1 VASAFA
7 GLSTVSARVARG
19 SLLAIALGA
28 AACATAPGEP
38 EPCASADAAAASDL
52 EHEPPL
58 AAADE
63 PESARSLELERLLAE
78 QLEAEGNLEEAY
90 AATKR
95 ALAMDPDDA
104 ALLAHAAKLAFRVD
118 AQQEARD
125 YAERALEQKAD
136 DPWLRLFLAE
146 TYRGEGDLVRV
157 IDVLTTPAGDP
168 IDGEA
173 AALLYQVWTEKGAH
187 ERARSVAR
195 WQVDA
200 EPDVPAGWL
209 NLAEATEKLGDPAGA
224 EKILREADRRDP
236 ADVQFLAALA
246 ASRRGRGDRL
256 GELGVLNELLERQ
269 PEDAASWVAKAEAEF
284 DLGRGEQG
292 RRSLARAE
300 QLQPADLRTTMRIA
314 LLDLQRGAFAD
325 AEARL
330 ARVSELYPEQYEIA
344 YYLGVARRRAGD
356 AEGALLAFDRIAENH
371 ARFADGRVQV
381 ASILESRGEYAAA
394 RAEVERAQSQDNS
407 RELAYYH
414 ASLVA
419 RGGDLAG
426 GIAELEAML
435 RGGEEDAETLYNIGV
450 LRGEARDLD
459 AALAAMDRALA
470 LDPDHAGALNFVG
483 YTWVERGERLDEAER
498 LIERA
503 LAQRPGDG
511 FISDSLGWLYFQR
524 SRVAQDPREAA
535 RWLDR
540 ARATLERAHETS
552 GGDPVISEHLG
563 DVYLALGQKRTA
575 LAKYEQAVQ
584 QGPRLGEQ
592 PELAAKLERLR
603 RELAPQ

>member
-1 VASAFA
+1 V
-7 GLSTVSARVARG
+7 RRRW
-19 SLLAIALGA
+19 LLALGLCA
-28 AACATAPGEP
+28 VGCATTPRASTPKPAPE
-38 EPCASADAAAASDL
+38 DAAAA
-52 EHEPPL
+52 EEPTPQR
-58 AAADE
+58 ARDEQDADA
-63 PESARSLELERLLAE
+63 ARSPELEFLLAQ
-78 QLEAEGNLEEAY
+78 QLERDGKIDEAY
-90 AATKR
+90 VATKR
-95 ALAMDPDDA
+95 ALAKDPRDPY
-104 ALLAHAAKLAFRVD
+104 LLAHAAKLAFRQGD
-118 AQQEARD
+118 PKEARSL
-125 YAERALEQKAD
+125 AEEALAQKSD
-136 DPWLRLFLAE
+136 DLWVRMFLAD

-168 IDGEA
+168 LDGEA
-173 AALLYQVWTEKGAH
+173 AALLYQVWKEKGIT
-187 ERARSVAR
+187 ERARAVAR

-200 EPDVPAGWL
+200 EPEVPAGWL
-209 NLAEATEKLGDPAGA
+209 NLAEATEKLGDPAAA
-224 EKILREADRRDP
+224 EKVLREADRRYPDE
-236 ADVQFLAALA
+236 VQFLAALA

-256 GELGVLNELLERQ
+256 GELGVLNELLARA
-269 PEDAASWVAKAEAEF
+269 PGDAASWVAKAEAEF
-284 DLGRGEQG
+284 DLGRGEEG

-300 QLQPADLRTTMRIA
+300 ELQPADLRTTMRIA

-356 AEGALLAFDRIAENH
+356 EEGALLAFDRIAENH

-381 ASILESRGEYAAA
+381 ASILEGEGDFAAA
-394 RAEVERAQSQDNS
+394 RAEVERAQARDNS
-407 RELAYYH
+407 RELTYYH

-435 RGGEEDAETLYNIGV
+435 RNGKEDAETLYNIGV
-450 LRGEARDLD
+450 MRGEARDLD
-459 AALAAMDRALA
+459 AALAAMERALA
-470 LDPDHAGALNFVG
+470 LDPDHAGALNFIG
-483 YTWVERGERLDEAER
+483 YAWVERGERLDEAEQ

-503 LAQRPGDG
+503 LAQKPGDG

-524 SRVAQDPREAA
+524 SRAAKDPRDVA
-535 RWLDR
+535 RWLDQ
-540 ARATLERAHETS
+540 ARATLERAHEVS

-592 PELAAKLERLR
+592 PELSAKLERLR

>member
-1 VASAFA
+1 VRRRWLLAFA
-7 GLSTVSARVARG
+7 LSG
-19 SLLAIALGA
+19 
-28 AACATAPGEP
+28 AACATAPRDPAANAPP
-38 EPCASADAAAASDL
+38 ETAAA
-52 EHEPPL
+52 EREP
-58 AAADE
+58 A
-63 PESARSLELERLLAE
+63 PEQPAGEDAEATRSPELEFLLAQ
-78 QLEAEGNLEEAY
+78 QLEGEGKVEEAY

-95 ALAMDPDDA
+95 ALARDPDDA
-104 ALLAHAAKLAFRVD
+104 YLLAHAAKLAFRLD
-118 AQQEARD
+118 AQKDARD
-125 YAERALEQKAD
+125 FAERALEQKSD
-136 DPWLRLFLAE
+136 DPWLRMFLAE

-173 AALLYQVWTEKGAH
+173 AALLYQVWSEKGIT
-187 ERARSVAR
+187 ERARAVAR

-224 EKILREADRRDP
+224 EKVLREADRRYPD
-236 ADVQFLAALA
+236 DVQFLAALA

-256 GELGVLNELLERQ
+256 GELGVLNELLARQ
-269 PEDAASWVAKAEAEF
+269 PDDAASWVAKAEAEF
-284 DLGRGEQG
+284 DLGRGEEG
-292 RRSLARAE
+292 RRSLARGE
-300 QLQPADLRTTMRIA
+300 ELQPDDLRTTMRIA

-330 ARVSELYPEQYEIA
+330 ARVSELFPEQYEIA

-356 AEGALLAFDRIAENH
+356 VEGALLAFDRIAENH
-371 ARFADGRVQV
+371 PRFADGRVQV
-381 ASILESRGEYAAA
+381 ASILESKRDFAGA
-394 RAEVERAQSQDNS
+394 RAEVERAQARDNS
-407 RELAYYH
+407 RELTFYH

-426 GIAELEAML
+426 GVAELEAML
-435 RGGEEDAETLYNIGV
+435 RGGKEDAETLYNIGV
-450 LRGEARDLD
+450 LHGEARDLD
-459 AALAAMDRALA
+459 AALETMERALA
-470 LDPDHAGALNFVG
+470 LDPEHAGALNFIG
-483 YTWVERGERLDEAER
+483 YSWVERGERLDEAEQ
-498 LIERA
+498 LIARA
-503 LAQRPGDG
+503 LAQKPGDG

-524 SRVAQDPREAA
+524 ARVAKDPKEAA
-535 RWLDR
+535 RWLDQ
-540 ARATLERAHETS
+540 ARATLEHAHEVS

-603 RELAPQ
+603 RELRPQ